1 VNKTGE
7 VCGLHIRI
15 ISAADMTEAA
25 SYAGI
30 CDFAELD
37 DLSEVRR
44 VSLALLQKMGVRP
57 TERTLEELGRAAPA
71 NHAAAQA
78 VLSNGIEAVKKGA
91 VVEALGFFIQAS
103 RAAPGLAEAAV
114 RADAART
121 GVRDV
126 GTGHRNAAAWRR
138 AWTARLAECDRWA
151 ANYVKAAPPAF
162 LVYSPDVK
170 RGEIDSNKGT
180 APVSFDIRLTPDRNW
195 TAPMTGVVDA
205 VYAGLAETGQADAWK
220 LNWPARNASG
230 GVSFVTREVMVNYD
244 VTVLL
249 LDERGEIL
257 EMRIVPLSAGWRI
270 GFNGGKASASR
281 YQTSV
286 TVTFP
291 AVDMNKAAG
300 KLTVEVV
307 GVDEADAETAAKTK
321 RVTVMTL
328 NDYGPIVRDEVLAN
342 FVRVPGGTYMMTTA
356 DGGSGE
362 LSARQVTVP
371 PFSVSRYEV
380 TQDDYE
386 DVVWKNPSA
395 FKGGRMPVEN
405 VTWYDAV
412 NFCNALSS
420 LAGLM
425 PAYTVDGTKVTW
437 NQKAGGFRLPTEA
450 EWVYAARGGAQSRGY
465 LYAGSNNPDT
475 VAWYNK
481 NSGSRTHE
489 AGSLAA
495 NELGLYDMSGNVY
508 EWCWDEDRRS
518 ADGALAE
525 PADASAGPS
534 RVVRG
539 GSWYDSWPNL
549 NLTGL
554 YYNTPPSR
562 SNYTLGFRLALNAE

>member
-37 DLSEVRR
+37 DLSGVRR
-44 VSLALLQKMGVRP
+44 VSLGLLQKMGVRP
-57 TERTLEELGRAAPA
+57 TKRTLEELGRAAPA

-78 VLSNGIEAVKKGA
+78 ALSNGIEAVKKGA

-103 RAAPGLAEAAV
+103 RADPGLAEAA
-114 RADAART
+114 RAD
-121 GVRDV
+121 VRDV

-138 AWTARLAECDRWA
+138 AWTTRLAECDRWA
-151 ANYVKAAPPAF
+151 ANYVKAAPP
-162 LVYSPDVK
+162 
-170 RGEIDSNKGT
+170 
-180 APVSFDIRLTPDRNW
+180 VSFDIRLTPDRNW
-195 TAPMTGVVDA
+195 TVPITDVVDA

-230 GVSFVTREVMVNYD
+230 GVSLVTREVMVNYD

-257 EMRIVPLSAGWRI
+257 GMRIVPLSAGWRI
-270 GFNGGKASASR
+270 GFNGGKANASR

-300 KLTVEVV
+300 KLTVEAV

-328 NDYGPIVRDEVLAN
+328 NDYGPIVRDEALAN
-342 FVRVPGGTYMMTTA
+342 VVRVSGGTCMMTTA

-386 DVVWKNPSA
+386 DIVWKNPSA
-395 FKGGRMPVEN
+395 FKGGQTACGKCDLV
-405 VTWYDAV
+405 
-412 NFCNALSS
+412 
-420 LAGLM
+420 
-425 PAYTVDGTKVTW
+425 
-437 NQKAGGFRLPTEA
+437 
-450 EWVYAARGGAQSRGY
+450 
-465 LYAGSNNPDT
+465 
-475 VAWYNK
+475 
-481 NSGSRTHE
+481 
-489 AGSLAA
+489 
-495 NELGLYDMSGNVY
+495 
-508 EWCWDEDRRS
+508 
-518 ADGALAE
+518 
-525 PADASAGPS
+525 
-534 RVVRG
+534 
-539 GSWYDSWPNL
+539 
-549 NLTGL
+549 
-554 YYNTPPSR
+554 
-562 SNYTLGFRLALNAE
+562 